1 MLTFHTIE
9 YLTAYCILIPSCID
23 PMQNI
28 KYILASGLFKAE
40 ENAIADSPIGKSL
53 QSLYFPSP

>member
-1 MLTFHTIE
+1 M
-9 YLTAYCILIPSCID
+9 AYCILILSCID

-53 QSLYFPSP
+53 QSLYFPLP